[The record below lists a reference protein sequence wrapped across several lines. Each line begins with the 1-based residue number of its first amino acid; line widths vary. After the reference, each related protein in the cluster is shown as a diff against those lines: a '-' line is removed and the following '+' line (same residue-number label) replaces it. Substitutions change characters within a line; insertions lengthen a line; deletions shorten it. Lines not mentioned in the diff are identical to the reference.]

1 MCNSKVVMSALSE
14 EQTLN
19 YCILSK
25 VNGTATAMLTEGS
38 RIGRSK
44 TYRLNPQFIRKG
56 TASDNKRAL
65 KNGPSVI
72 QGGKV

>member
-56 TASDNKRAL
+56 R
-65 KNGPSVI
+65 
-72 QGGKV
+72 

>member
-1 MCNSKVVMSALSE
+1 M
-14 EQTLN
+14 N

-25 VNGTATAMLTEGS
+25 VNGTATGMLTEGS

-56 TASDNKRAL
+56 TASNNKRAL

>member
-56 TASDNKRAL
+56 TASDNKEH
-65 KNGPSVI
+65 
-72 QGGKV
+72 

>member
-1 MCNSKVVMSALSE
+1 MKSTKSE
-14 EQTLN
+14 ERTLN

-25 VNGTATAMLTEGS
+25 VNGTVTGMPTEGS

-44 TYRLNPQFIRKG
+44 IYRLNPQFIRNG
-56 TASDNKRAL
+56 IASNNKRAL
-65 KNGPSVI
+65 KNGPNII